1 MFSVLLEAVCHAKSY
16 TLRCPGGGRAA
27 GRGGPGAGSG
37 ASGAAA
43 ARFHLPGGLGGILA
57 GLFEQMEWAEGEAE
71 RTFWGLFVNLED
83 KKRRKVVT
91 YACTGCGF
99 LESYAVLDPTHPGA

>member
-1 MFSVLLEAVCHAKSY
+1 MSGSRVCPKCRGEMRIGFLVDLIAKSV
-16 TLRCPGGGRAA
+16 
-27 GRGGPGAGSG
+27 GATV
-37 ASGAAA
+37 A
-43 ARFHLPGGLGGILA
+43 
-57 GLFEQMEWAEGEAE
+57 EQMEWAEGEAE